1 VSEDGEYRREGGYS
15 KMFDSLKQIGKPKIC
30 ELFENIEGYEDL
42 KEDIIVPAIEAER
55 SVSILLSGPPATAKT
70 MFLEEIR
77 EAFPDVTT
85 YVSGSTLSRK
95 GLVKLLY
102 ELKKKIKFL
111 LIDEVDKLNITDQK
125 ALYDIIEN
133 GRVTYHTGEL
143 NLDFKLENLKI
154 IATSNSVQK
163 LTPPLQSR
171 FNILY
176 LPEYSYDEFERIAI
190 RLLVRKY
197 KILTE
202 VATETARVVW
212 NQFDSHDV
220 RLVRHIGVLIAKR
233 DRPEDIERKVL
244 TLRRFKKFDNNE
256 WDR

>member
-1 VSEDGEYRREGGYS
+1 
-15 KMFDSLKQIGKPKIC
+15 MFDGLKQIGKLRIC
-30 ELFENIEGYEDL
+30 ELFENIEGYDDL
-42 KEDIIVPAIEAER
+42 KQDIIIPAVEVER

-70 MFLEEIR
+70 IFLEEII
-77 EAFPDVTT
+77 EAFPEITI

-95 GLVKLLY
+95 GLAKLLY

-111 LIDEVDKLNITDQK
+111 LIEEIDKLNITDQK
-125 ALYDIIEN
+125 ALYDLIES

-143 NLDFKLENLKI
+143 NLDFKLENFKI
-154 IATSNSVQK
+154 IATSNSVEK

-197 KILTE
+197 KLLPE
-202 VATETARVVW
+202 VAIQIARAVW
-212 NQFDSHDV
+212 NQFDSRDV
-220 RLVRHIGVLIAKR
+220 RLLRHIGVLITKR

-244 TLRRFKKFDNNE
+244 TLRKFKKFDNTE

>member
-1 VSEDGEYRREGGYS
+1 VRNDGEYRREGEYT
-15 KMFDSLKQIGKPKIC
+15 MFDSLKQIDKPKIC
-30 ELFENIEGYEDL
+30 ELFENIEGYDDL
-42 KEDIIVPAIEAER
+42 KQDIIIPAVESER

-77 EAFPDVTT
+77 EAFPEVTI
-85 YVSGSTLSRK
+85 YVSGSPLSRK
-95 GLVKLLY
+95 GFAKLLY
-102 ELKKKIKFL
+102 ELKKKIKFP
-111 LIDEVDKLNITDQK
+111 LIDEIDKLNITDQK

-143 NLDFKLENLKI
+143 NLDFKLENLKL

-163 LTPPLQSR
+163 LTPQLQSR

-197 KILTE
+197 KILPE
-202 VATETARVVW
+202 VATEIARVVW

-220 RLVRHIGVLIAKR
+220 RFLRHIGVLITKR
-233 DRPEDIERKVL
+233 DRPEDIE
-244 TLRRFKKFDNNE
+244 
-256 WDR
+256 

>member
-1 VSEDGEYRREGGYS
+1 
-15 KMFDSLKQIGKPKIC
+15 
-30 ELFENIEGYEDL
+30 
-42 KEDIIVPAIEAER
+42 
-55 SVSILLSGPPATAKT
+55 
-70 MFLEEIR
+70 MFLEEIK
-77 EAFPDVTT
+77 EAFPEVTT

-171 FNILY
+171 FNILF

-197 KILTE
+197 KILPE
-202 VATETARVVW
+202 VAIETARVVW

-220 RLVRHIGVLIAKR
+220 RLLRHIGVLITKR

-244 TLRRFKKFDNNE
+244 TLRKFKRFDNSE